1 MKNTFAEGNFSH
13 PLQTNIHKKKKQ
25 AENFIVNIEKNGM
38 ALDEATSQVL
48 NGVFA
53 SKHTSFVKRIMI
65 VDGKNILKVF
75 EK

>member
-1 MKNTFAEGNFSH
+1 MT
-13 PLQTNIHKKKKQ
+13 
-25 AENFIVNIEKNGM
+25 
-38 ALDEATSQVL
+38 LDEANNYLQCTIINNQVL
-48 NGVFA
+48 NGMFA